1 MLNAAT
7 KNWERETLT
16 MMGCTLRVRG
26 FSTSK
31 GKGDTSSPF
40 DLAMETI
47 RRFRRVH
54 GALPRLYNAGH
65 TFEQDGET
73 YLNIAKARI
82 MAPAP
87 VAGAWGENFPKL
99 AAIFDNVFEKNY
111 AVYFHAWLK
120 RFYESAESGQLLPG
134 QAMALVGPVQC
145 YKSFLI
151 QKVVRPMMGG
161 SCDLSSVA
169 QGSQFTDSLFDSPL
183 AVLDDS
189 RGSSTPAERARYTAT
204 IKGLVSK
211 GSHDYQA
218 KFGKKLKVQWNGRVI
233 MGLNNDP
240 TSILVIPDL
249 NQSNDDKVIAL
260 HMKQWP
266 DHPAPE
272 VYNSIEEEEV
282 PHYIAWLKA
291 YQPSADVLDTSD
303 RYVVKSFICPEVRQ
317 YLFEESAANDL
328 LSVLEVWWKARV
340 SSGHTES
347 FVGTCA
353 ELLGDITE
361 LLPNTPAFLRGMTP
375 RTLGYRLRELSNTLE
390 GAVTVTRKKTA
401 HKGSNKY
408 RINLS
413 YLDEADVPDEAE
425 D

>member
-1 MLNAAT
+1 MLNAHT
-7 KNWERETLT
+7 GNWERETLT

-26 FSTSK
+26 FGTNK

-40 DLAMETI
+40 DMAMETI

-54 GALPRLYNAGH
+54 GALPRLYHPDH
-65 TFEQDGET
+65 TFEQDGEH
-73 YLNIAKARI
+73 YLNIAKAKV
-82 MAPAP
+82 MPSAP

-99 AAIFDNVFEKNY
+99 AAIFDHVFDNGY
-111 AVYFHAWLK
+111 GVYFHAWLK
-120 RFYESAESGQLLPG
+120 RFYESAEQGRLLPG

-169 QGSQFTDSLFDSPL
+169 QGSQFTDSLFDSPV

-218 KFGKKLKVQWNGRVI
+218 KYGKKLKVQWNGRVI

-249 NQSNDDKVIAL
+249 DQSNDDKVIAL

-272 VYNSIEEEEV
+272 VYNDIETEEV
-282 PHYIAWLKA
+282 PHYIAWLKE
-291 YQPSADVLDTSD
+291 YQPPGDVLDPSD
-303 RYVVKSFICPEVRQ
+303 RYVVKSFICPEVRH
-317 YLFEESAANDL
+317 YLFEASAANDL
-328 LSVLEVWWKARV
+328 LSVLEVWWAARK
-340 SSGHTES
+340 SNGHPEP
-347 FVGTCA
+347 FKGTCA
-353 ELLGDITE
+353 ELLSDITE
-361 LLPNTPAFLRGMTP
+361 MLPNTPAFLRGMTP
-375 RTLGYRLRELSNTLE
+375 RTLGYRLRELSNSLE
-390 GAVTVTRKKTA
+390 GAVKVSRRKNS
-401 HKGSNKY
+401 HKGSNRY
-408 RINLS
+408 VIDLS
-413 YLDEADVPDEAE
+413 MLETDTE
-425 D
+425 